1 MDQCDPEI
9 WVGEAY
15 GNVSFVDRKM
25 LPDYNM

>member
-9 WVGEAY
+9 WIGEEY